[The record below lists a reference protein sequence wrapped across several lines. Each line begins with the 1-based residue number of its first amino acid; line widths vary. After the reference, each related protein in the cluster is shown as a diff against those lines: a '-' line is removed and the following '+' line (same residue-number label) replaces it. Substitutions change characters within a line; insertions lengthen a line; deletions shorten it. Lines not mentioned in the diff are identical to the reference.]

1 MLSEGWELEDGKT
14 QKEKTGTTE
23 IVDNFIFLDSKAPET
38 AGEIEEPSADI
49 VDEEVPF

>member
-1 MLSEGWELEDGKT
+1 M
-14 QKEKTGTTE
+14 TE
-23 IVDNFIFLDSKAPET
+23 IIVDNFIFLDSKAPET